1 MATTSSSRNNKAEI
15 IAAVGVT
22 GAGKTTFV
30 MKELKRRKASRLLV
44 WDAKGEFA
52 REGYAEEIG
61 KISMIGRRLI
71 EAGPRGRV
79 ALSYKPRGSDAQKK
93 EDFGRFCELA
103 FHAKNLVLVAEELA
117 EVTMAGWASHGWR
130 LCTTQGRSE
139 GLTLYGLTQSPAW
152 VDKQFF
158 GNCTR
163 IRSGRIFM
171 PSHVKT
177 MAEVLGVP
185 KNDLT
190 NLADG
195 EYIELDVRTRAVTR
209 GNVFK

>member
-1 MATTSSSRNNKAEI
+1 MAATSNRANKAQI

-30 MKELKRRKASRLLV
+30 MKDVKRLKPSRLMV

-52 REGYAEEIG
+52 REGYAVAVSSISEAARVIKAAGAKG
-61 KISMIGRRLI
+61 KFTI
-71 EAGPRGRV
+71 A
-79 ALSYKPRGSDAQKK
+79 YKPKGSDQQKR

-103 FHAKNLVLVAEELA
+103 FYAKNVLIVAEELA
-117 EVTMAGWASHGWR
+117 EVTQAGWAPHGWR

-139 GLTLYGLTQSPAW
+139 GLTIYGLTQSPAW

-163 IRSGRIFM
+163 IRCGRVFM

-177 MAEVLGVP
+177 MAEVLGVQ
-185 KNDLT
+185 KDDIMRQ
-190 NLADG
+190 ADG
-195 EYIELDVRTRAVTR
+195 DYIELDVRTRAIVR
-209 GNVFK
+209 GNVFN